1 MRLLRR
7 ALLLALSLLFLAAL
21 AQTSAE
27 HEQLHR
33 SDFPKK
39 FLFGAASSAYQYEGA
54 ADEDGRGPSIWDTFT
69 KNKSNTVD
77 GSSGSVSNDE
87 YHRYKEDIERMS
99 KMGIDAHRF
108 SFSWSRL
115 IPEGRGRVNQ
125 LGVDFYN
132 NLINGLLE
140 KGIKPFATLH
150 HFDLPQDL
158 QDAYGGWLS
167 PQIVDDFAM
176 YAEMCFR
183 EFGDRVKHWITFNEP
198 SVFVLLGFNNGSFP
212 PGRCSKYVGGCA
224 SGDSGTEPY
233 IAGHNVLLSHAAAVR
248 AYRDR
253 YQVTQGGSI
262 GMTFSTAWY
271 VPMSSSDADVMAVQ
285 RALDFSIGWFLTPS
299 VFGDYPASMRVL
311 VGDRLPSFTFAES
324 SLLKGS
330 LDFIGINY
338 YSTYYASTYSP
349 RNEENKDFFSDM
361 RCFASGFRHGVS
373 IGPTAASSWLYINP
387 YGIYSI
393 VQYVRKA
400 YNGIPIFITE
410 NGVDEAT
417 NFSLPLKQ
425 ALDDRKR
432 IQYHRDHLLFLNKA
446 IRNGAD
452 VRGYFVWSLLDD
464 FEWTSGYSVRFGL
477 FYVDFTTLKRYPKT
491 SVKWFTELLHT

>member
-285 RALDFSIGWFLTPS
+285 RALDFSIG
-299 VFGDYPASMRVL
+299 
-311 VGDRLPSFTFAES
+311 
-324 SLLKGS
+324 
-330 LDFIGINY
+330 
-338 YSTYYASTYSP
+338 
-349 RNEENKDFFSDM
+349 
-361 RCFASGFRHGVS
+361 
-373 IGPTAASSWLYINP
+373 
-387 YGIYSI
+387 
-393 VQYVRKA
+393 
-400 YNGIPIFITE
+400 
-410 NGVDEAT
+410 
-417 NFSLPLKQ
+417 
-425 ALDDRKR
+425 
-432 IQYHRDHLLFLNKA
+432 
-446 IRNGAD
+446 
-452 VRGYFVWSLLDD
+452 
-464 FEWTSGYSVRFGL
+464 
-477 FYVDFTTLKRYPKT
+477 
-491 SVKWFTELLHT
+491 